1 MKLTAKTV
9 AALRLPARKTDV
21 IFFDTDMPGFGY
33 RLRTGG
39 NGKVRRSW
47 VVQYRRAGG
56 TRRVLLG
63 AGEVLTAEQART
75 AAKKTLAKV
84 ALGEDPQ
91 ADKTARRHKDG
102 HAVRALVSEYLA
114 SKEGTIRPRTWRSLA
129 AYLNG
134 SYFKPLHGMPVDA
147 VTRKDVAARLVA
159 ITREHGSIVAA
170 RARGAL
176 STFYSWAMGNGLAET
191 NPIVGTFKPKDA
203 QPRERVLSDQELAAI
218 WRTSGDD
225 AYGRV
230 IKLLI
235 LTGARR
241 AEVGGM
247 RWTEIKHGTWTIPSE
262 RTKNGREHV
271 VPLMPPAL
279 DIIKCVPQRVSRDH
293 LFGTRSPAGL
303 SHWHAKADLD
313 QRLGEAVGDWRVHD
327 IRRTVAT
334 RMADLGVQPHVIE
347 AVLNHQS
354 GHRAGVAGIYN
365 RSRYEREVRAALAL
379 WADHVHSVVTGPIAK
394 SAASCHK
401 RPTHYIRPRRAKQ
414 SPAA

>member
-1 MKLTAKTV
+1 MKLSARTV
-9 AALRLPARKTDV
+9 AALTLPRGKTDH
-21 IFFDTDMPGFGY
+21 IEWDSELPRFGY
-33 RLRTGG
+33 RLRTSGD
-39 NGKVRRSW
+39 GKVRRSW

-63 AGEVLTAEQART
+63 AGEVLSAEQART

-91 ADKTARRHKDG
+91 ADKTAHRHKDG
-102 HAVRALVSEYLA
+102 HTVRALVGEYLA
-114 SKEGTIRPRTWRSLA
+114 SKEGAIRPRTLRSLA

-176 STFYSWAMGNGLAET
+176 STFYTWAMGNGLAET
-191 NPIVGTFKPKDA
+191 NPIVGTLKPKDA
-203 QPRERVLSDQELAAI
+203 EPRERVLSDGELAAI
-218 WRTSGDD
+218 WRAAGDD

-247 RWTEIKHGTWTIPSE
+247 RWTEIKHGTWTIPAE

-271 VPLMPPAL
+271 VPLMPCAL
-279 DIIKCVPQRVSRDH
+279 DIIKSVPHRFSRDH
-293 LFGTRSPAGL
+293 LFGTRSPDGL

-313 QRLGEAVGDWRVHD
+313 QKLGDTVGSWRVHD

-354 GHRAGVAGIYN
+354 GHRAGVAGVYN
-365 RSRYEREVRAALAL
+365 RSRYESEVGAALAL
-379 WADHVHSVVTGPIAK
+379 WADHVQSIVTGQ
-394 SAASCHK
+394 K
-401 RPTHYIRPRRAKQ
+401 RKVLRLATSGRTII
-414 SPAA
+414 

>member
-9 AALRLPARKTDV
+9 AALRLPPRKTDV
-21 IFFDTDMPGFGY
+21 IFFDGEMPGFGY
-33 RLRTGG
+33 RLRTSGD
-39 NGKVRRSW
+39 GKVRRSW
-47 VVQYRRAGG
+47 VVQYRRAGA

-63 AGEVLTAEQART
+63 GGEVLSAEQART

-102 HAVRALVSEYLA
+102 HTVRALVGEYLA
-114 SKEGTIRPRTWRSLA
+114 TKEGTIRPRTLRSLA

-176 STFYSWAMGNGLAET
+176 STFYTWAMGNGLAET
-191 NPIVGTFKPKDA
+191 NPIVGTLKPKDA
-203 QPRERVLSDQELAAI
+203 EPRERVLSDGELAAI
-218 WRTSGDD
+218 WRASGDD

-230 IKLLI
+230 VKLLI

-247 RWTEIKHGTWTIPSE
+247 LWSEIKHGTWTIPAE
-262 RTKNGREHV
+262 RSKNGRQHV

-279 DIIKCVPQRVSRDH
+279 DIIKSVPQRFSRDH
-293 LFGTRSPAGL
+293 LFGTRSPDGL

-313 QRLGEAVGDWRVHD
+313 QRLGDSVEGWRVHD

-334 RMADLGVQPHVIE
+334 RMADLGVLPHVIE
-347 AVLNHQS
+347 AVLNHQG
-354 GHRAGVAGIYN
+354 GHRAGVSGIYN
-365 RSRYEREVRAALAL
+365 RSRYEREVRAALAM
-379 WADHVHSVVTGPIAK
+379 WADHVRSLITGQE
-394 SAASCHK
+394 
-401 RPTHYIRPRRAKQ
+401 RN
-414 SPAA
+414 